1 MSRWTLTELAELTAN
16 ALAAGGKGQANGR
29 VRERPD
35 PRTIRWYTTL
45 GLVGR
50 PSGMRG
56 KIALYDRRHLLQL
69 VAIKRLQAEGL
80 TLAEIQRKLVGATSR
95 TLEEVAQLPD
105 GLADQ
110 RPLAVGG
117 VPVRLRFW
125 SDLPEA
131 AAVPPVP
138 APGAV
143 IGPVSGVRLDTGVAL
158 LLEGAPRPVTDAE
171 AGALAD
177 AARPLLTLLHQLG
190 LHPYRT
196 GGSEDDRRD

>member
-1 MSRWTLTELAELTAN
+1 VSRWTLTELAELTAD
-16 ALAAGGKGQANGR
+16 ALAAGGTGQANGR

-80 TLAEIQRKLVGATSR
+80 TLAEIQRKLVAASTR

-105 GLADQ
+105 GLAD
-110 RPLAVGG
+110 PLPPAGG
-117 VPVRLRFW
+117 VPVRVRFW
-125 SDLPEA
+125 SDLPEV

-143 IGPVSGVRLDTGVAL
+143 IGPVSGIRLDTGVVL
-158 LLEGAPRPVTDAE
+158 MLDGAPRQVNDAE
-171 AGALAD
+171 AGALAE
-177 AARPLLTLLHQLG
+177 AARPLLTALHELG

-196 GGSEDDRRD
+196 GGSEDERRD